1 MEREGARV
9 GLPPGNDKES
19 VDKVGKPGDT
29 VTELR
34 DMLTV
39 GLPPGSDRDDK
50 VTLSEMLGK
59 LGDTVTELRDVL
71 RPVGITTD
79 VLGTLRL
86 VVSDSV
92 GKLRD
97 SVGELSEGIVEPSV
111 VSVVRP
117 ELRDTAGKVTDVL
130 STFDNELIYRKSV
143 DRVALEGLIR
153 VDLLGLQA
161 D

>member
-1 MEREGARV
+1 MGIAVADNVERDGARV
-9 GLPPGNDKES
+9 GLPPGNDREI
-19 VDKVGKPGDT
+19 V
-29 VTELR
+29 
-34 DMLTV
+34 
-39 GLPPGSDRDDK
+39 DK

-59 LGDTVTELRDVL
+59 LGDAITELRDVL

-79 VLGTLRL
+79 VLGTLR
-86 VVSDSV
+86 VVDSDRV

-111 VSVVRP
+111 VRVVRP

-153 VDLLGLQA
+153 RNLPGLQA
-161 D
+161 NWWTQWVH